1 MIISAVPKEI
11 FHFLR
16 AVRGLQEGYGL
27 QGLASRSL
35 RYSCQILRDI
45 IQFTRFTISSG
56 IESFLGYV
64 FVGSFELKDIQL
76 HGLRRREVETKGS
89 LSVCGRFNV
98 HTPRCRG
105 SHALM
110 KVVHEVH
117 CDALFW
123 RDGYDITR
131 TATADVRE
139 QMLDVKLADYRQYR
153 GYIAMASCH

>member
-1 MIISAVPKEI
+1 
-11 FHFLR
+11 
-16 AVRGLQEGYGL
+16 
-27 QGLASRSL
+27 
-35 RYSCQILRDI
+35 
-45 IQFTRFTISSG
+45 
-56 IESFLGYV
+56 
-64 FVGSFELKDIQL
+64 
-76 HGLRRREVETKGS
+76 
-89 LSVCGRFNV
+89 
-98 HTPRCRG
+98 
-105 SHALM
+105 M